1 MQIVTGALNAEKLSK
16 LKGHWHCMWQKKTE
30 SGAKH
35 APSVCIYLRAGIFM
49 DGSAENWFGSTNSCV
64 TPP

>member
-1 MQIVTGALNAEKLSK
+1 MQKNFQS
-16 LKGHWHCMWQKKTE
+16 LKGTDIACDKKKTE